1 MRQWST
7 CVGTPE
13 KFSEHMEYSVCL
25 IEQLLYCLLGF
36 LGRGTTSGILLYL
49 SLPTLAP
56 FFFIC
61 PQWLHTHDHRVET
74 IIGHCRSKDF
84 SLLALWECK
93 GIFGE
98 EYYGGSWRIVLCGG
112 APWWSFRSAE

>member
-61 PQWLHTHDHRVET
+61 PQWLHTHGKTWLSQTPGR
-74 IIGHCRSKDF
+74 
-84 SLLALWECK
+84 SLLVT
-93 GIFGE
+93 I
-98 EYYGGSWRIVLCGG
+98 
-112 APWWSFRSAE
+112 